1 MLKMMNKKMV
11 AAMVLGLAL
20 NFGAAYQAPVVMA
33 APAETQVSVNVQ
45 VII

>member
-20 NFGAAYQAPVVMA
+20 SFGAAYQAPVVMA

-45 VII
+45 V